1 MQKDSARFSLKA
13 DTAQLHKRLHE
24 LPVFQKLVNGTLQPA
39 GYLALMI
46 EFREFY
52 ARADVD
58 IADACERYKK
68 CLGDYEYFPRS
79 KLITSDVTA
88 LESYGIQLRQAPQ
101 TTDRRLK
108 IGGLEEL
115 IGVLYVVDGAAL
127 GGSALNKPVELL
139 LQDTGADGAS
149 YWRWCQT
156 NGVPRWKSTLQLLE
170 WCWQATENH
179 GGIVSSA
186 RQTFEVL
193 GSYLGAQGH
202 PQERTC

>member
-1 MQKDSARFSLKA
+1 MQQDSARSTLKA
-13 DTAQLHKRLHE
+13 DTAQPHERLHE
-24 LPVFQKLVNGTLQPA
+24 LPVFQKLVNGTLKPA
-39 GYLALMI
+39 GYLALMM

-68 CLGDYEYFPRS
+68 SLGDYEYFPRS
-79 KLITSDVTA
+79 KLIASDVEA
-88 LESYGIQLRQAPQ
+88 LEAHGVKLRQSPP

-115 IGVLYVVDGAAL
+115 IGVLYVVDGSAL
-127 GGSALNKPVELL
+127 GGSALNRPVRLL

-156 NGVPRWKSTLQLLE
+156 NGVRRWKSTLQLLE
-170 WCWQATENH
+170 WCWQESENH

-186 RQTFEVL
+186 HQTFDVL
-193 GSYLGAQGH
+193 GSYLGAHGH
-202 PQERTC
+202 LREQTC